1 MANTGHATVTRDP
14 DAQDEFRKRHGVL
27 NPDVPIGNAEAL
39 QRAYRASQSRAV
51 AKASLLPIDNAA
63 TADLDLDEVEGQ
75 LGGDTF
81 HAAAVR
87 GNAIVV
93 VAEDANGR
101 VYKTVLPAN
110 DRYVAP
116 PEGDPAEE
124 AASNSELAFQ
134 AEVAKLRAEFE
145 AELAKVQGRAAP
157 SSCPRRS
164 RTLASR
170 RSSRLPADAEQAREG
185 RGRATIP
192 KALARPSRKSRA
204 TIRRRAAARRRVKST
219 RSRSGGQE
227 VGRACT
233 AALPDGAGESIS
245 TSLPRLR
252 LLRLM
257 TTPDVN
263 TVKAISKVDFETL
276 DAVRSMTPQLAVVV
290 GAGERVHQPGDRVG
304 SSRRCRRDSS
314 RSRRRRW
321 CCAPSR
327 SRCVSRRTMSRRR
340 ERRCGLVRSALARTR
355 RRSTFRPGEEE
366 SRPLNTNPALN
377 ELSVD
382 AAVRRIPG
390 YPDPNVDAMYDYW
403 QSLLGGVHAPAF
415 EVSEVDWAG
424 TSGMDSFPRRRR
436 TISVSGGG
444 SRCR

>member
-145 AELAKVQGRAAP
+145 AELEKVREELTKQF
-157 SSCPRRS
+157 SEKV
-164 RTLASR
+164 T
-170 RSSRLPADAEQAREG
+170 DAREETLDQ
-185 RGRATIP
+185 ASEEAQ
-192 KALARPSRKSRA
+192 KAQAEAEDDSEGGGESVAEVQSNDPEQGGGAKTR
-204 TIRRRAAARRRVKST
+204 KST
-219 RSRSGGQE
+219 RSRSGG
-227 VGRACT
+227 
-233 AALPDGAGESIS
+233 
-245 TSLPRLR
+245 
-252 LLRLM
+252 
-257 TTPDVN
+257 N
-263 TVKAISKVDFETL
+263 K
-276 DAVRSMTPQLAVVV
+276 
-290 GAGERVHQPGDRVG
+290 
-304 SSRRCRRDSS
+304 
-314 RSRRRRW
+314 
-321 CCAPSR
+321 
-327 SRCVSRRTMSRRR
+327 
-340 ERRCGLVRSALARTR
+340 
-355 RRSTFRPGEEE
+355 
-366 SRPLNTNPALN
+366 
-377 ELSVD
+377 
-382 AAVRRIPG
+382 
-390 YPDPNVDAMYDYW
+390 
-403 QSLLGGVHAPAF
+403 
-415 EVSEVDWAG
+415 
-424 TSGMDSFPRRRR
+424 
-436 TISVSGGG
+436 
-444 SRCR
+444 